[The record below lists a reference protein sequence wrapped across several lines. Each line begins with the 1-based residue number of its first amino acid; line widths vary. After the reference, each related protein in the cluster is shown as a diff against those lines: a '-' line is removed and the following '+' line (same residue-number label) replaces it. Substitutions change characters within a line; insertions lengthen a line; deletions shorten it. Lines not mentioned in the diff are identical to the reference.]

1 MKVIIKTVKLLG
13 FLVVATLFFA
23 CEDNFDDH
31 AFKTDVSVNITSF
44 SVNGV
49 DAEIDNQQSRITAQL
64 PYGTNLTAITPQL
77 TIPGGASVTPTIG
90 SQVDFSSTLQYRVI
104 NGNIYK
110 DYQVDVTTN
119 KPILSFVINDLTAN
133 INHNSRM
140 ITLTV
145 PEGTDLTQL
154 QPIIELSEGVSI
166 SPASGTT
173 LDFSNP
179 VAFTVSGNG
188 LSEDYTAVVSTPV
201 DGPVVAFLGTAAT
214 QGGISNQDEI
224 AASNWLFENYEGAM
238 YLSFT
243 DIVNGATLENIDVL
257 WWHFD
262 SAVNLP
268 TIALGSDVVS
278 ALQNYIANDGNLL
291 LTTFASQYVEPL
303 GIVPSGKGPNNV
315 FGDFLPN
322 GFIDGNDW
330 GMSFVG
336 HEDHPVFVGLES
348 YAPGKANLLQAGT
361 FRLNHTAWWF
371 LPDWGGYGDGQGW
384 RDQTGG
390 SNLASEAWDD
400 GLNGRVTI
408 AEFPGGTSDITSMII
423 SMGAYDWYNEN
434 DTDGNNGYID
444 NIKILTANSIDYL
457 VEN

>member
-1 MKVIIKTVKLLG
+1 MI
-13 FLVVATLFFA
+13 
-23 CEDNFDDH
+23 H
-31 AFKTDVSVNITSF
+31 HPTDVSLNSHDR
-44 SVNGV
+44 S
-49 DAEIDNQQSRITAQL
+49 
-64 PYGTNLTAITPQL
+64 
-77 TIPGGASVTPTIG
+77 
-90 SQVDFSSTLQYRVI
+90 VI